1 MPTVSELKQFCQQLQ
16 QSPVKSEQEQDICK
30 ELGRFPAAGIDDTL
44 RAIKAKLGNE
54 CLTGEL
60 TTLKVK
66 RLYNRLHTD
75 KNNDGAET
83 FQELQ
88 PKIKLL
94 SDILSAYKASKEA
107 ANQPAEEAVS
117 KPSPSSEPV
126 TIIPETAAP
135 KKKNPWSRFKSS
147 LTHAFR
153 FKSSRA
159 SNESETNNRSEG
171 TDVDTE
177 RQAAFRPHLANGNRV
192 RKGLFNGFSDSI
204 IFSSLQS
211 KLCNIFTDEVLLG
224 EAVPNLRSL
233 RVADIIELLTKLT
246 LYDDQGSALYPG
258 VNDAVLDRTLFVAI
272 INRVTD
278 VQSFR
283 LQETLEL
290 IRRIAL
296 SSDLISA
303 VCSEL
308 SFDELINLNE
318 IFASCE
324 TYKSYA
330 KTATD
335 EMNLRII
342 HLVLDKIKEHCKVS
356 EEQEALYEA
365 FFDGFRARAN
375 FSKLKDTFGANVIT
389 CHFKIIGD
397 GLPSAE
403 EIKSTLNTRKL
414 NVSKLYN
421 KIFAHYF
428 QELINLIGFLSGE
441 PILLSPTLTLQI
453 ENVSDD
459 LTSVLRES
467 VSKLNRVNL
476 RLMESLLPCQV
487 TKKRY
492 FSALLSEIKA
502 RKKVLSDE
510 EKKAFIS
517 TLKSFFPALCKGFP
531 ESANQ
536 NPVAAL
542 DHFLPK
548 LFDADLKRLE
558 LLLNREHNW
567 GMDCLDKIKR
577 RREDE
582 EKKTFVSA
590 LKSLFPAL
598 CKGFPESANQ
608 NPVVALE
615 HFLPKLFE
623 DDLKRLEPLLNREV
637 SWGMGC
643 LEKIKRRRAEIVVIM
658 RKFNDLQEA
667 FLKKCDQS
675 LVADF
680 FELLFRHYMK
690 GESEPFDVEDA
701 LLKVFSSLTLSKD
714 CTNKIVLQE
723 DAIKALTQKL
733 NNFIQEQTGSDSA
746 SAVKEESLIKKCKSQ
761 TFKAVQL
768 SNFYFLLDPSL
779 KINGLKSDLRQ
790 LNQHLNHGSAAE
802 AQTAFKALCMRS
814 SKRRDYFWADYH
826 SSKTHSMQSILDE
839 LTGLSDETLK
849 KLDLPKRESS
859 EGTKKHRERLQY
871 HISLLLPKGKA
882 ESPAKV
888 TPLYSAKMMDID

>member
-44 RAIKAKLGNE
+44 SAIKAKLGNE

-66 RLYNRLHTD
+66 RLYTRLHTD

-94 SDILSAYKASKEA
+94 SDILSAFKASKEA

-117 KPSPSSEPV
+117 KPSTSSEPV

-135 KKKNPWSRFKSS
+135 KKKNSWSRFKSS

-153 FKSSRA
+153 FKASKPGNDSADRRSTEANETESRGQ
-159 SNESETNNRSEG
+159 ESPRATIS
-171 TDVDTE
+171 
-177 RQAAFRPHLANGNRV
+177 NGNQV
-192 RKGLFNGFSDSI
+192 REALFRECPIASR
-204 IFSSLQS
+204 L
-211 KLCNIFTDEVLLG
+211 KLKKLFKDQVLLG
-224 EAVPNLRSL
+224 EAVPNLKSL
-233 RVADIIELLTKLT
+233 NASDITRLLNSLHFYDEQGNALFPEVNDVVLERILFIALVEKVSANLSKKLRETLDHIRTIALSTDLIRAALAELTVDELIDLSGIYSSCELYKSDAETVNSEINQRINELVLVKLKSSCPKISEHLET
-246 LYDDQGSALYPG
+246 LYD
-258 VNDAVLDRTLFVAI
+258 
-272 INRVTD
+272 
-278 VQSFR
+278 
-283 LQETLEL
+283 
-290 IRRIAL
+290 
-296 SSDLISA
+296 
-303 VCSEL
+303 
-308 SFDELINLNE
+308 
-318 IFASCE
+318 
-324 TYKSYA
+324 
-330 KTATD
+330 
-335 EMNLRII
+335 
-342 HLVLDKIKEHCKVS
+342 
-356 EEQEALYEA
+356 A
-365 FFDGFRARAN
+365 FFDVFRSQAD
-375 FSKLKDTFGANVIT
+375 FSKLKDGFSDSVIT
-389 CHFKIIGD
+389 RHFKIIGER
-397 GLPSAE
+397 LPSAE
-403 EIKSTLNTRKL
+403 EVKRTLNTRKL

-421 KIFAHYF
+421 KIFSHYF

-487 TKKRY
+487 TKNRY
-492 FSALLSEIKA
+492 FSALLSEINA

-536 NPVAAL
+536 NPVEAL
-542 DHFLPK
+542 D
-548 LFDADLKRLE
+548 
-558 LLLNREHNW
+558 
-567 GMDCLDKIKR
+567 
-577 RREDE
+577 
-582 EKKTFVSA
+582 
-590 LKSLFPAL
+590 
-598 CKGFPESANQ
+598 
-608 NPVVALE
+608 

-623 DDLKRLEPLLNREV
+623 DDLKRLEPLLNREDY
-637 SWGMGC
+637 WGIDC
-643 LEKIKRRRAEIVVIM
+643 LDKINQRRAAIAVIM
-658 RKFNDLQEA
+658 RKFNALQDV
-667 FLKKCDQS
+667 FKKNCDQS
-675 LVADF
+675 LVEAF
-680 FELLFRHYMK
+680 FELLSRHQIKDEK
-690 GESEPFDVEDA
+690 GAFNVEES
-701 LLKVFSSLTLSKD
+701 LLKVFSSLTLRD
-714 CTNKIVLQE
+714 DRHNKIVLEESEIRSLIQQLNEFTQE
-723 DAIKALTQKL
+723 LT
-733 NNFIQEQTGSDSA
+733 GRDSA
-746 SAVKEESLIKKCKSQ
+746 SLVKAEPLINKLKGQ
-761 TFKAVQL
+761 TFKTVQL
-768 SNFYFLLDPSL
+768 SNHYFLLDPSL

-790 LNQHLNHGSAAE
+790 LNRNLNQGSAEA
-802 AQTAFKALCMRS
+802 AQTAFRALCMQA